1 MIKNIFPIAFLLLFA
16 MGLQA
21 QRVATDTYW
30 YFFTDKDDNGFSVD
44 QPEAFLS
51 QQSIERRAWQ
61 SLPVDASDLPVNTVY
76 TDSLTSL
83 GMEVLHVSKWL
94 NGALVKSTDQQLI
107 DTIYR
112 LSFIDSVQ
120 WDYSKKP
127 RYYPPAPSGQR
138 FEPAYLGSPGYQY
151 GLSQEQIF
159 QLHLDFLHEE
169 GYTGNGVTIAV
180 LDAGFY
186 RMPQLPAFETA
197 YLTGQVIAERS
208 FVPEINGVYAA
219 HSHGMS
225 VSSIIIADWQ
235 DNLVGGAPDARLALA
250 VTENPF
256 SETRVEEYAWI
267 AGAEWADSLG
277 ADILNTSLGYTEF
290 DDSLTNYTYEDMDGK
305 TAHISIANS
314 MTAAKG
320 MVSVTSAGNS
330 GNDPWRYIGAPAD
343 ATDILSVGA
352 VDQAGMLASFS
363 SRGPTYDLRIKP
375 EVSAMGALTAV
386 QATDST
392 ARLGFGTSYASPMI
406 AGAAAVLWQAYPALT
421 STELMRRIIEAGD
434 RYNVPD
440 TQYGFGIP
448 DFRAAYW
455 TITAAGDPSVTGQL
469 KTYPNPFTS
478 YLFVEAPAKM
488 GGTYEMQLY
497 DIHGRSIFS
506 AEINAP
512 GRVDLPENIRPG
524 LYIIELNNGTEFF
537 RSRIIR
543 Q

>member
-1 MIKNIFPIAFLLLFA
+1 MMKNIHTIAFLLLLTT
-16 MGLQA
+16 GLQA
-21 QRVATDTYW
+21 QRIAPDTYW
-30 YFFTDKDDNGFSVD
+30 YFFTDKEDNGFTVD
-44 QPEAFLS
+44 QPETFLS
-51 QQSIERRAWQ
+51 QRSVERRAWQ
-61 SLPVDASDLPVNTVY
+61 SLPVDASDLPVNARYV
-76 TDSLTSL
+76 DSLSAL
-83 GMEVLHVSKWL
+83 GMQVLHTSKWL

-107 DTIYR
+107 DTLYR

-120 WDYSKKP
+120 WDHSKEP
-127 RYYPPAPSGQR
+127 RYYPSAPSGKR
-138 FEPAYLGSPGYQY
+138 FEDPYVIPPAYAY
-151 GLSQEQIF
+151 GFSEEQIT

-186 RMPQLPAFETA
+186 RMPQLPAFTLAYETD
-197 YLTGQVIAERS
+197 QVIAEKS
-208 FVPEINGVYAA
+208 FVKEIDGVYVA

-225 VSSIIIADWQ
+225 VSSIIIANWQ
-235 DNLVGGAPDARLALA
+235 DNLIGGAPDAKLALA
-250 VTENPF
+250 LTENPF
-256 SETRVEEYAWI
+256 SETRIEEYSWI
-267 AGAEWADSLG
+267 EGAEWADSLG

-290 DDSLTNYTYEDMDGK
+290 DDSTTNYTYEDMDGK
-305 TAHISIANS
+305 TAHISVANS

-343 ATDILSVGA
+343 ATDILAVGA
-352 VDQAGMLASFS
+352 VDQAGQLASFS
-363 SRGPTYDLRIKP
+363 SRGPTFDHRIKP

-392 ARLGFGTSYASPMI
+392 VRLGYGTSYASPMI

-434 RYNVPD
+434 RYSGPD

-448 DFRAAYW
+448 DFRSAYW
-455 TITAAGDPSVTGQL
+455 AITSVGDPSLAGQI
-469 KTYPNPFTS
+469 KAYPNPFTS
-478 YLFVEAPAKM
+478 YLFVEAPGEM

-497 DIHGRSIFS
+497 DIRGQNIYH
-506 AEINAP
+506 AEISAP
-512 GRVDLPENIRPG
+512 GRVNFPESIRPG
-524 LYIIELNNGTEFF
+524 IYIIELNNGSEFF